1 MTSKALPD
9 AAAVARGTSLVLT
22 HGLTEEHAALIL
34 VWVKAYRAYK
44 DHQALQALGV
54 DDDSEEVKALY
65 RFFFHIDKKLYAE
78 LTAHVK
84 AFPMAVL
91 PVPLAVWLAVSYAN
105 TAYLHDNTAIGHHRA
120 QVAVT
125 HALYAWL
132 LGEGD

>member
-1 MTSKALPD
+1 MTSKAQPD
-9 AAAVARGTSLVLT
+9 VAAVARDTSLVLT

-34 VWVKAYRAYK
+34 VWVKAYKAYK
-44 DHQALQALGV
+44 EHQASHALDV
-54 DDDSEEVKALY
+54 DSEEGKALF

-84 AFPMAVL
+84 AFPMATL
-91 PVPLAVWLAVSYAN
+91 PEPLAVWLAVTYAN
-105 TAYLHDNTAIGHHRA
+105 TAYLHDDTAIGHHRA

-125 HALYAWL
+125 RALYAWL